1 MPSAHACVVY
11 RNYLSII
18 NEKASEWILF
28 AYVSAM
34 PAATAREAGSRCC
47 RRLNVV
53 AAASVSRM
61 KKKAVFLPIAV
72 LCPFTNIESSL
83 VLDTFA

>member
-1 MPSAHACVVY
+1 
-11 RNYLSII
+11 
-18 NEKASEWILF
+18 
-28 AYVSAM
+28 M